1 MKGAIALVLLSL
13 TCSACGRS
21 DARATP
27 SQAYRSWSD
36 KFAVAV
42 GLPPFSCTHKVK
54 DKFGEYYA
62 SIPEDQCVKFDPPQR
77 WHGFWRDDFEG
88 RCFVLLRRRHAATS
102 TMTVDRSR

>member
-21 DARATP
+21 NARATP

-36 KFAVAV
+36 KLAVAV
-42 GLPPFSCTHKVK
+42 GLSPFSCTHKVK

-62 SIPEDQCVKFDPPQR
+62 SIPKDQCVKFDPPQR
-77 WHGFWRDDFEG
+77 WHGFWRDD
-88 RCFVLLRRRHAATS
+88 
-102 TMTVDRSR
+102 